1 MRVDDP
7 GQVEAV
13 AVAIRGHL
21 RRYPHAADSAS
32 GVARWWL
39 GTEWGGVPVE
49 QVERALDQ
57 LVARQAMR
65 SLRLMDGTLLY
76 LHANATG
83 AETDV

>member
-13 AVAIRGHL
+13 AVAIRDHL
-21 RRYPHAADSAS
+21 RRYPLAADSAS

-39 GTEWGGVPVE
+39 GTDFVGVPVD
-49 QVERALDQ
+49 QVERALDL

-76 LHANATG
+76 SHA
-83 AETDV
+83 TDADV